1 MPGIWP
7 LIEQSRERWSL
18 NPLNPAT
25 NASISE
31 LRNIVIVCPKYCMN
45 IVSLFEEILSYNLC
59 QYIMRSVMK
68 TGLPMSVLGS
78 FTVIKHKH
86 VNNMLVKI
94 LKYILIDWLILQ
106 RYHQQ
111 HYQHGHQHCQH
122 HHPTHLPAQPIQR
135 VLHHVLL
142 KVVPGLYCIGL

>member
-1 MPGIWP
+1 
-7 LIEQSRERWSL
+7 
-18 NPLNPAT
+18 
-25 NASISE
+25 
-31 LRNIVIVCPKYCMN
+31 MN

-94 LKYILIDWLILQ
+94 LKYILRIEWDQ
-106 RYHQQ
+106 M
-111 HYQHGHQHCQH
+111 
-122 HHPTHLPAQPIQR
+122 
-135 VLHHVLL
+135 
-142 KVVPGLYCIGL
+142 